1 MSASFPAM
9 LETGDSGRDLVSFV
23 LPETGELAETAD
35 PARPYALLDADGA
48 VVIPVE
54 AFFAELQACSRP
66 ATTVRSYGMDLLRWW
81 RFLSSWGVAWDRA
94 TRVEARDFT
103 RWMQIAPK
111 PTRVHWRH
119 RVPDGAARSRESR
132 PLAGVPNPVTGR
144 AGPGLLYSASTQA
157 HSETVLRSFYAF
169 HLEEGTGPI
178 LNPFPTARERR
189 RRPVAASRSTRQS
202 AGGRYRPSVPRRLPR
217 RMPDGRFNELFAALR
232 YNRDR
237 ALLAFWVS
245 NGARAS
251 ELLTSR
257 QRDPLPGEQLL
268 GVVRKGTG
276 AFQQLPSSPDAFV
289 WLRLYQE
296 ESWRAGVPRGAGM
309 ALWWTLRR
317 PFRPLTYH
325 AARAMLNR
333 ANALLGANWTL
344 HDLRHTAA
352 YRMARDPMLA
362 LTDVQWVLG
371 HAHLTTT
378 QIYVP
383 AGRDEVVEA
392 VRAHHERQAHQAR
405 MPAVPAAG
413 YRTEALNDL
422 FGRSR

>member
-1 MSASFPAM
+1 M
-9 LETGDSGRDLVSFV
+9 LETDDAARDLAGFV
-23 LPETGELAETAD
+23 LPETGALIETTD
-35 PARPYALLDADGA
+35 PLRPCVLLDREGA
-48 VVIPVE
+48 IVAPVE
-54 AFFAELQACSRP
+54 AFFAELQANSRP
-66 ATTVRSYGMDLLRWW
+66 ATTIRSYGMDLLRWW
-81 RFLSSWGVAWDRA
+81 RFLSGWGVAWDRA
-94 TRVEARDFT
+94 SRRDARDFA

-111 PTRVHWRH
+111 ASRVHWRH
-119 RVPDGAARSRESR
+119 RASGER
-132 PLAGVPNPVTGR
+132 PLEPVTRPAAGVPNPVTGR
-144 AGPGLLYSASTQA
+144 AAPGRLYSASTRV
-157 HSETVLRSFYAF
+157 HCETVLRSFYDF

-178 LNPFPTARERR
+178 INPFPSARERR
-189 RRPVAASRSTRQS
+189 RLPAAAGRTARQS
-202 AGGRYRPSVPRRLPR
+202 AGGRYRPSLPQRLPRRLP
-217 RMPDGRFNELFAALR
+217 DDCFNELFAALR

-268 GVVRKGTG
+268 GVIRKGTR

-296 ESWRAGVPRGAGM
+296 EAWRAGAPRGGHQ

-352 YRMARDPMLA
+352 YRMARDPGLA

-371 HAHLTTT
+371 HAHLSTT
-378 QIYVP
+378 QIYLP
-383 AGRDEVVEA
+383 AGRDETIEG
-392 VRAHHERQAHQAR
+392 VRAHHQRQTRLAQV
-405 MPAVPAAG
+405 PAVPAAG
-413 YRTEALNDL
+413 YRAESLHDL
-422 FGRSR
+422 FGGAR

>member
-1 MSASFPAM
+1 M

-23 LPETGELAETAD
+23 LPETGGLVETAD
-35 PARPYALLDADGA
+35 PARPYVLLGADGA
-48 VVIPVE
+48 VVAPVE

-81 RFLSSWGVAWDRA
+81 RFLSGWGVAWDRA
-94 TRVEARDFT
+94 TRVDARDFA
-103 RWMQIAPK
+103 RWMRIAPK
-111 PTRVHWRH
+111 PTRSHWR
-119 RVPDGAARSRESR
+119 RRSRGGIAPSPRSR
-132 PLAGVPNPVTGR
+132 PSAAVPNAVTGR
-144 AGPGLLYSASTQA
+144 AAPGPLYSASTRA
-157 HSETVLRSFYAF
+157 HCETVLRSFYDF

-178 LNPFPTARERR
+178 INPFPTARERR
-189 RRPVAASRSTRQS
+189 RQPVAAGRSPRKS
-202 AGGRYRPSVPRRLPR
+202 VGGRYRPSVPRRLPR
-217 RMPDGRFNELFAALR
+217 RIPDGRFNELFAALR

-276 AFQQLPSSPDAFV
+276 AFQQLPSSPDSFV

-296 ESWRAGVPRGAGM
+296 EAWRAGVPQSAEK

-352 YRMARDPMLA
+352 YRMARDPQLS

-383 AGRDEVVEA
+383 AGPEEVVEA
-392 VRAHHERQAHQAR
+392 VLAHHERQAHQTR
-405 MPAVPAAG
+405 VPAVPAAG
-413 YRTEALNDL
+413 YRTESLNDL
-422 FGRSR
+422 FGRSG

>member
-1 MSASFPAM
+1 
-9 LETGDSGRDLVSFV
+9 
-23 LPETGELAETAD
+23 
-35 PARPYALLDADGA
+35 
-48 VVIPVE
+48 
-54 AFFAELQACSRP
+54 
-66 ATTVRSYGMDLLRWW
+66 
-81 RFLSSWGVAWDRA
+81 
-94 TRVEARDFT
+94 
-103 RWMQIAPK
+103 
-111 PTRVHWRH
+111 
-119 RVPDGAARSRESR
+119 
-132 PLAGVPNPVTGR
+132 
-144 AGPGLLYSASTQA
+144 
-157 HSETVLRSFYAF
+157 
-169 HLEEGTGPI
+169 
-178 LNPFPTARERR
+178 
-189 RRPVAASRSTRQS
+189 
-202 AGGRYRPSVPRRLPR
+202 
-217 RMPDGRFNELFAALR
+217 MPDGRFNELFAALGH
-232 YNRDR
+232 NRDR

-268 GVVRKGTG
+268 GVIRKGTQ
-276 AFQQLPSSPDAFV
+276 AYQQLPSSPDAFV

-296 ESWRAGVPRGAGM
+296 EAWRAGVPRGAEK

-352 YRMARDPMLA
+352 YRMARDPKLA

-383 AGRDEVVEA
+383 AGREEIVEA
-392 VRAHHERQAHQAR
+392 VRAHHERQVHQAQ

-413 YRTEALNDL
+413 YRTESLNDL
-422 FGRSR
+422 FGRSRRTPASGIRPAQHRSGRRARRGLRRPRAACCGRHRPGSRLGPPGHDGQRRAHPRKR